1 MRRMIKPELL
11 HGERLATREHR
22 EVVMRTIGSV
32 AATGMM
38 AFTIA
43 CGGNGNSDSNRT
55 AANTAVGDRN
65 GNRTELNGDTREL
78 TGCLL
83 AGGDAGSYVLQLG
96 SGGDA
101 TGGSGA
107 SATAGS
113 SSTPWVPGA
122 TYRVLAQSGQDLS
135 SHLNKMVT
143 INGSVDPG
151 KASTVGTTG
160 NPSSANLPS
169 DSTELATVHADSV
182 RQVADQCPAG
192 ASRRPGNQ

>member
-1 MRRMIKPELL
+1 
-11 HGERLATREHR
+11 
-22 EVVMRTIGSV
+22 
-32 AATGMM
+32 M
-38 AFTIA
+38 AFTFA
-43 CGGNGNSDSNRT
+43 CGGNSNPESNRT
-55 AANTAVGDRN
+55 AANDANGDRN
-65 GNRTELNGDTREL
+65 GNRAEMNGDTREL

-101 TGGSGA
+101 VGGSTGSTA
-107 SATAGS
+107 SAGS
-113 SSTPWVPGA
+113 SSTPWVAGA

-135 SHLNKMVT
+135 QHLNKMVA

-160 NPSSANLPS
+160 NSGSTNLPS

-182 RQVADQCPAG
+182 RQVADRCPAG
-192 ASRRPGNQ
+192 AARPAGNQR